1 MTCGGRRLNVIL
13 KTLLDPGDEVIVLA
27 PFFGEYA
34 NYISNFEGKM
44 VVVNCCPDTFQ
55 PDLCPFRAGN
65 HRPHQGNHPEY
76 PEQSFGCKPIFTN
89 PRQMAAAPAAVN
101 RSFPAASMSF
111 RTSRTARLSTMQH
124 KVPFMLDY
132 FDNAFI
138 GYSYSKSLSLPGE
151 RIGYIA
157 VNPKMDQLS
166 AVLSSLNVATRI
178 LGFVNAPS
186 LFQRWLPASSTCR

>member
-1 MTCGGRRLNVIL
+1 MAELLRRCEQKFSSSIYVIS
-13 KTLLDPGDEVIVLA
+13 DEPYREIV
-27 PFFGEYA
+27 Y
-34 NYISNFEGKM
+34 
-44 VVVNCCPDTFQ
+44 D
-55 PDLCPFRAGN
+55 
-65 HRPHQGNHPEY
+65 
-76 PEQSFGCKPIFTN
+76 
-89 PRQMAAAPAAVN
+89 AA
-101 RSFPAASMSF
+101 
-111 RTSRTARLSTMQH
+111 Q
-124 KVPFMLDY
+124 VPFMLDY

-186 LFQRWLPASSTCR
+186 LFQKVVAPHPRRAGGCQRLPKQS